1 MLSGR
6 KFRLFPQKYGFFPFV
21 WMFYLLLP
29 AFNLQEERGLKL
41 IIGAALLLLFAVT
54 YRQLYWAGDKAFN
67 YWLGLQMLLI
77 VVLSLCYNPVNFF
90 MGFFSSNFV
99 GWYAGKR
106 EFKIAY
112 VVFCGVILVPLVIA
126 AWGMNLH
133 DLLFF
138 FPFLIIMLVS
148 PFGIKSLG
156 RRKILEKQLDQ
167 ANEVIEELVKRE
179 ERMRIARDLH
189 DTMGHTLSLITLKSQ
204 LVERLVAKDPERAQ
218 AEAREIQRTSRAA
231 LRQVRELVSEMRA
244 VTVAEEL
251 AEAGKMLRA
260 AEIALEVQGEVSL
273 EDVPDLTQNILSL
286 CIKEAVTNIV
296 KHSRATRCRI
306 RIALTEGAVR
316 ITVEDNG
323 IGLTPDEAG
332 RERRDGNG
340 MKGMAERLSLVEGSM
355 TLSSNPGG
363 GTALSVVIPRII
375 KEHKEGELA

>member
-1 MLSGR
+1 
-6 KFRLFPQKYGFFPFV
+6 
-21 WMFYLLLP
+21 
-29 AFNLQEERGLKL
+29 
-41 IIGAALLLLFAVT
+41 
-54 YRQLYWAGDKAFN
+54 
-67 YWLGLQMLLI
+67 
-77 VVLSLCYNPVNFF
+77 
-90 MGFFSSNFV
+90 
-99 GWYAGKR
+99 
-106 EFKIAY
+106 
-112 VVFCGVILVPLVIA
+112 
-126 AWGMNLH
+126 
-133 DLLFF
+133 
-138 FPFLIIMLVS
+138 MLVS

-260 AEIALEVQGEVSL
+260 AEIVLEVQGEVSL

-296 KHSRATRCRI
+296 KHSQATRCRI
-306 RIALTEGAVR
+306 GIALTEGQCGSPLR
-316 ITVEDNG
+316 ITELDS
-323 IGLTPDEAG
+323 LLMKQ
-332 RERRDGNG
+332 DGN
-340 MKGMAERLSLVEGSM
+340 AA
-355 TLSSNPGG
+355 
-363 GTALSVVIPRII
+363 TAT
-375 KEHKEGELA
+375 E